1 MAIDGR
7 EAVLWTCNDGAP
19 RVYTITGGDL
29 PEAMEKAL
37 TRVWS
42 SGLPLRDHIDLRRR
56 DFDNIA
62 IAIIR
67 ALSAGSTD
75 EVAARQLSVS
85 PRTYRRH
92 LASIM
97 ERLGITTRFQLGARA
112 AELGLPG

>member
-1 MAIDGR
+1 
-7 EAVLWTCNDGAP
+7 
-19 RVYTITGGDL
+19 
-29 PEAMEKAL
+29 MEKAL